1 MSLILDNREHAL
13 IRTLTT
19 AGQQHEVKA
28 LTVGDVWIQTVATAT
43 EQQTK
48 GLIIERKA
56 LADLQASLFDGR
68 YREQKA
74 RLLSTC
80 QELKM
85 RPVYVLEGNIA
96 FAPANLSTAAI
107 RKLINRL
114 QLRYG
119 IAVIQTESVADTVTW
134 IQTTLEQ
141 IKADPEAFQPPTCP
155 EGTQQQ
161 QPAYW
166 QSLSSSKKTNMDAPT
181 FARQTLALCPGLSL
195 KAANAIL
202 EAHGP
207 NLINVLACDE
217 KTLADIK
224 VGTRRVGPAV
234 AKRLLGLL
242 KGEEV

>member
-13 IRTLTT
+13 IKVLQT

-28 LTVGDVWIQTVATAT
+28 LTVGDVWINAPEAATM
-43 EQQTK
+43 K
-48 GLIIERKA
+48 GLIVERKA

-80 QELKM
+80 QELNM
-85 RPVYVLEGNIA
+85 RPIYVLEGNMA
-96 FAPANLSTAAI
+96 FAPTNLSTSAI

-119 IAVIQTESVADTVTW
+119 IVVIQTESVADTADW
-134 IQTTLEQ
+134 IQTTCEQ
-141 IKADPEAFQPPTCP
+141 IKADPEAFQPP
-155 EGTQQQ
+155 EGGTQ

-181 FARQTLALCPGLSL
+181 FARQALAICPGLSL
-195 KAANAIL
+195 KAANALL

-207 NLINVLACDE
+207 GLTNVMACDE
-217 KTLADIK
+217 KTLADVK
-224 VGTRRVGPAV
+224 VAGRRVGPAV
-234 AKRLLGLL
+234 VKRLMALL

>member
-13 IRTLTT
+13 IKALQA

-28 LTVGDVWIQTVATAT
+28 LTVGDVWIQAPAPSV
-43 EQQTK
+43 EQQQQTK

-80 QELKM
+80 QELGM
-85 RPVYVLEGNIA
+85 RPIYILEGNIA

-107 RKLINRL
+107 RKLVNRL
-114 QLRYG
+114 TFRYG
-119 IAVIQTESVADTVTW
+119 IAVIQTESVADTADW
-134 IQTTLEQ
+134 IQNTLEQ
-141 IKADPEAFQPPTCP
+141 ITKDPEAFQPPD
-155 EGTQQQ
+155 GQQ

-166 QSLSSSKKTNMDAPT
+166 QSLSSSKKTNMDGPT

-195 KAANAIL
+195 KAANALL

-207 NLINVLACDE
+207 HLTDIMSCDE
-217 KTLADIK
+217 KTLAETK
-224 VGTRRVGPAV
+224 AGSRKVGPAV
-234 AKRLLGLL
+234 TKRLLALL

>member
-1 MSLILDNREHAL
+1 MSLIIDNREHAL
-13 IRTLTT
+13 IKTLT
-19 AGQQHEVKA
+19 AASQHHEVKA
-28 LTVGDVWIQTVATAT
+28 LTVGDVWIQPPTG
-43 EQQTK
+43 QK
-48 GLIIERKA
+48 GLIVERKA

-80 QELKM
+80 QELGM

-119 IAVIQTESVADTVTW
+119 IAVIQTESVADTAEW
-134 IQTTLEQ
+134 IKTTLEQ
-141 IKADPEAFQPPTCP
+141 ITADPEAFQPPDV
-155 EGTQQQ
+155 QQ

-181 FARQTLALCPGLSL
+181 FARQTLALCPGLSM
-195 KAANAIL
+195 KVANAIL

-207 NLINVLACDE
+207 SLTNVLACDE
-217 KTLADIK
+217 KTIADVK
-224 VGTRRVGPAV
+224 VNGRRVGPAV

-242 KGEEV
+242 KCEEI